1 MLMTTSAAS
10 SMVGL
15 AGEMPDVEG
24 STRNDR
30 RKARTR
36 ARILDAAEGQFA
48 AVGAE
53 AATVEQI
60 AETADVAVATVYLH
74 FAGKDDLHLAVVERA
89 LDENER
95 HMLAVY
101 GSEVPPV
108 QRLIDAAGAYLSFYL
123 ETPHLFRLVALPS
136 GPLSME
142 SEPGPAAAV
151 VAERVDR
158 MTLALASTVE
168 QGVKDGSL
176 RTVRP
181 LDAAR
186 FTWGAMNG
194 VIALAIRPDPLR
206 LSEPELLAALAQG
219 IEVMLEGLVT
229 DRHRGEDGRL
239 APELQARLRKAI
251 KRSATP

>member
-1 MLMTTSAAS
+1 M
-10 SMVGL
+10 
-15 AGEMPDVEG
+15 VEG

-36 ARILDAAEGQFA
+36 ARILDAAEQRFA

-60 AETADVAVATVYLH
+60 ADTADVAVATVYLH
-74 FAGKDDLHLAVVERA
+74 FARKDDLHLAVIERA

-108 QRLIDAAGAYLSFYL
+108 ERLIDAAGAYLRFYL

-136 GPLSME
+136 GPLSVDAD
-142 SEPGPAAAV
+142 PGPAAVV

-158 MTLALASTVE
+158 MTLALAGTVQ
-168 QGVKDGSL
+168 QGVKDRSL
-176 RTVRP
+176 RDVSP
-181 LDAAR
+181 LESAR
-186 FTWGAMNG
+186 FLWGGMNG
-194 VIALAIRPDPLR
+194 VIALAMRPDPLR
-206 LSEPELLAALAQG
+206 LSERELLAALAHG
-219 IEVMLEGLVT
+219 LEIMFEGLVS
-229 DRHRGEDGRL
+229 DARRGDDGRL
-239 APELQARLRKAI
+239 APELRARLRKAI
-251 KRSATP
+251 KRPTAR